1 MQDDLPRTSSHDGG
15 DPSISALLAKALGV
29 IEAQAGTIADQT
41 RELARTR
48 HDLADQAKQIE
59 RLRAKAART

>member
-1 MQDDLPRTSSHDGG
+1 MSDT
-15 DPSISALLAKALGV
+15 SALLARALSV
-29 IEAQAGTIADQT
+29 IEALSGTIADQT

-59 RLRAKAART
+59 RLRVKVARA